1 MNNVNFFKLGY
12 GTKRQR
18 VKYQKPFSKITTSI
32 LKTFVENEKK
42 AQQISN
48 KAKLGVNITKLDPSL
63 ESKYRSWALGQTRK
77 YIKALNITEGGE
89 YSAESEEFQN
99 ALRDQSLI
107 ETSFENFNTI
117 VEKIALDKQYLLDPS
132 NQAGFGGPSG
142 TDNFHDTDESNRL
155 ILDPEDANHLFANAT
170 ILPNGDLQY
179 KDMYGNDKLYKQDYT
194 GKYAP
199 DLEDNFQNNSI
210 KTDNYMFQMAQSNV
224 NYDAIEKSLNA
235 RITSDFN
242 SVGDIKQRRYDILT
256 DEDFLTYRLNQ
267 IYGGEGGQTLPR
279 EFTDEFLAYKED
291 FNYAEEANEFL
302 FFKLQQAKVEYNQ
315 KMKLLDR
322 KTGRKNPQTLGKIS
336 LGRISFTGADDK
348 YQGLFLGYVERER
361 VKMFNKDLENL
372 KLNGELPHLLDNGF
386 VVKKVQEKDQEKAGE
401 IPNLYEIYLDGNL
414 YIDNNGDSKF
424 TLDKVKLRFGT
435 GGTTEAF
442 LDNPY

>member
-18 VKYQKPFSKITTSI
+18 VKYQKPFNKITTSI

-48 KAKLGVNITKLDPSL
+48 KAKLGVNITKLDSSL

-77 YIKALNITEGGE
+77 YIKALDITDSGE

-107 ETSFENFNTI
+107 ETSFENFNSI
-117 VEKIALDKQYLLDPS
+117 VEQIALDKQYLLDPS

-155 ILDPEDANHLFANAT
+155 ILDPEDANHLFADAT

-224 NYDAIEKSLNA
+224 NYSAIEKSLNA

-256 DEDFLTYRLNQ
+256 DEDFITYRLNQ
-267 IYGGEGGQTLPR
+267 IFGPGQEQGGLLS
-279 EFTDEFLAYKED
+279 FSDEFLAYKED

-302 FFKLQQAKVEYNQ
+302 LFKLQQAKVEYNQ

-322 KTGRKNPQTLGKIS
+322 KSGRKNPQTLGKIS
-336 LGRISFTGADDK
+336 LGRISFTGADDR

-361 VKMFNKDLENL
+361 VTMFNKDLENL
-372 KLNGELPHLLDNGF
+372 KLNQELPHLLDNGF

-442 LDNPY
+442 LNNPR